1 MPAIEPPAPRPADR
15 LEIRPRRG
23 RRRSRRRT
31 RRLVRAALSVGFAL
45 LLALAMLEPQP
56 SLERR
61 PSQPPPARELALE
74 LPGAVP
80 APLQPPADLAS
91 SASLVAVVPLPAPPP
106 LAAPAPVVSP
116 PAANDGAAASLRL
129 PPGDARPRLS
139 GDPPPPERAAAT
151 AAATVSGSL
160 PVSPIELVRPVP
172 VAFPAPL
179 VRRPRGP
186 RPALTVIIDDL
197 GLNGPA
203 TRRTIRLPGPLTLAF
218 LPYGES
224 TPELAR
230 EAKASG
236 HEVFLH
242 LAMEPLGNED
252 PGPMALLSGLGSEE
266 LRRRLHWALG
276 RVPGAS
282 GVNNHMGSRLTADP
296 RAMAVV
302 MDELGR
308 LGLPFVDSMTT
319 GASVAARVA
328 LAAGVPTTARDLFLD
343 NDPVPAAIL
352 AQLERAERLARRTGS
367 AVAIGH
373 PYPATLQVL
382 ADWLP
387 GAVARGLVL
396 VPATAMIELRGCA
409 GELLGRGGCLLR
421 ASGEPDTGEALPG
434 CAEADCRPATP

>member
-1 MPAIEPPAPRPADR
+1 LPAIERPWLRPTVR
-15 LEIRPRRG
+15 LETRTRRG
-23 RRRSRRRT
+23 RGRARRRSRR
-31 RRLVRAALSVGFAL
+31 LLRAALLVGFAL
-45 LLALAMLEPQP
+45 LVALAMLEPRP
-56 SLERR
+56 ARERR
-61 PSQPPPARELALE
+61 PAPPREFAFE
-74 LPGAVP
+74 LPVP
-80 APLQPPADLAS
+80 APTPMLPPADLDP
-91 SASLVAVVPLPAPPP
+91 SASPAAVLPLPAPPR
-106 LAAPAPVVSP
+106 LVAPAPAGSP
-116 PAANDGAAASLRL
+116 PAPDDGAGASSRL
-129 PPGDARPRLS
+129 PLADARSRLS
-139 GDPPPPERAAAT
+139 GDLPPPERAPTAT
-151 AAATVSGSL
+151 AAAVPRSL
-160 PVSPIELVRPVP
+160 AVPPIELVRPVP

-186 RPALTVIIDDL
+186 RPVLAVIIDDL

-218 LPYGES
+218 LPYGEG

-252 PGPMALLSGLGSEE
+252 PGPMALLSGLGAEE

-302 MDELGR
+302 MGELGR

-328 LAAGVPTTARDLFLD
+328 LETGVPATARDLFLD
-343 NDPVPAAIL
+343 NDPAPAAIL

-373 PYPATLQVL
+373 PYASTLQVL

-387 GAVARGLVL
+387 RAVARGLVL